1 MASDAPRLRDEDLP
15 ALFKAADA
23 ASRDG
28 QRWFVEAV
36 RGSLVLSVAAAFF
49 GIPTLAE
56 DAAWPS
62 VAAAAAFGLGAL
74 LSLYLYW
81 GRPERRWYD
90 GRAAAESLKTLAWQF
105 AVGGGEYAKGADA
118 RAEPGIEEAFV
129 RRLADVLTELRN
141 VDVRPAAGEQITAGM
156 RAVRGASLA
165 GRRRVYRDDRI
176 GDQQAWY
183 TGRATL
189 NRSRARRW
197 LAAAIGVQ
205 LVGTAVAALHAAGVI
220 EVDLLGLIAA
230 AAAAA
235 AAWLQVKDHGMLA
248 EAYAVAAQE
257 LALIRAQIDRVE
269 DEEAWRGFVERAE
282 QAISR
287 EHVLWR
293 ARRGHAM

>member
-49 GIPTLAE
+49 GIPSLAE

-62 VAAAAAFGLGAL
+62 AAAAAAFGLGAL

-129 RRLADVLTELRN
+129 RRLAEVLTELRN
-141 VDVRPAAGEQITAGM
+141 VDVRPAAGEQITPAM
-156 RAVRGASLA
+156 RAVRGATLA
-165 GRRRVYRDDRI
+165 GRRRTYREDRI

-183 TGRATL
+183 TGRANL

-205 LVGTAVAALHAAGVI
+205 LVGTAVAALHASGVI

-257 LALIRAQIDRVE
+257 LALIQAQLDHVDDE
-269 DEEAWRGFVERAE
+269 DAWQRFVERAE

-293 ARRGHAM
+293 ARRGHAV